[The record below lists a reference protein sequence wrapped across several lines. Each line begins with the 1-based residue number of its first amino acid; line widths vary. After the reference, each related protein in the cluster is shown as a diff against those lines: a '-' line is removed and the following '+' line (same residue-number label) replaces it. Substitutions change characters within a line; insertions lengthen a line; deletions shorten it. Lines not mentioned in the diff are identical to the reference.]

1 MRDKNEGQNM
11 KLNIATGRFIAVF
24 IGVLLIALAGIARA
38 TLVEGFE
45 SGSFSGSEATSGD
58 VGIRGTY
65 FTIAPTQG
73 TKQMLMTTINNT
85 NDSPQTNQSGTN
97 AVSVTTIASFLGVS
111 TSSIRDGTATGQ
123 EGSAFT
129 INLGTLTAGSV
140 ITLNYDFLTNEIQ
153 PGAHNDFAFW
163 ELNSGTIHVF
173 ADTNSVLLHPTNASN
188 TVFGLETGY
197 QTLTIN
203 ILATASYTLGLG
215 VMDATTM
222 DTSSGLLI
230 DNIQVLVPEPSTVAF
245 AIAGAALLVVLRSRI
260 KRTS

>member
-1 MRDKNEGQNM
+1 MSIFSTAK
-11 KLNIATGRFIAVF
+11 AV
-24 IGVLLIALAGIARA
+24 V
-38 TLVEGFE
+38 VEGFE
-45 SGSFSGSEATSGD
+45 SGSFSGSEAISGD

-65 FTIAPTQG
+65 FNIAPTQG

-97 AVSVTTIASFLGVS
+97 AASVTTIASFLGVT

-129 INLGTLTAGSV
+129 INLGTLTAGTSV
-140 ITLNYDFLTNEIQ
+140 TLSYDFLTNEIQ

-173 ADTNSVLLHPTNASN
+173 SDTNSGLLHPTTGVGNPFA
-188 TVFGLETGY
+188 LETGY

-203 ILATASYTLGLG
+203 ITATANYTLGLG
-215 VMDATTM
+215 VMDATTT
-222 DTSSGLLI
+222 DTSSGLLV
-230 DNIQVLVPEPSTVAF
+230 DNIQVFPVPEPTTFAF
-245 AIAGAALLVVLRSRI
+245 CFAGAALLVALRSRI
-260 KRTS
+260 LRRSS